1 MIVGGFIITQL
12 FKFCHKQNIH
22 TERSNTPK
30 ASLCV
35 ITHLFKIFHK
45 GKSCSHSIY
54 LFQFCIDMG
63 EYSNNYKNDI
73 LLVFFYKLSCISLC
87 ITI

>member
-1 MIVGGFIITQL
+1 MIVHGFIITQL

-22 TERSNTPK
+22 TERFNTPK

-35 ITHLFKIFHK
+35 IAHFFKIFHK
-45 GKSCSHSIY
+45 VKSCYDGVY
-54 LFQFCIDMG
+54 LFRFYINMS

-73 LLVFFYKLSCISLC
+73 LLVFFYKLSCINLC